1 MSQRSRLDYA
11 FAVGRVRALEKYLIP
26 QRLFIEAAEADDIN
40 DSLKVIHEA
49 GLWPEEIVEA
59 RKPEDIDH
67 ISHNELGK
75 IERLMSELL
84 ESEIVFLLREAERPE
99 KLLTWAQKI
108 GNPFFLS
115 YARHCLDLAN
125 IKIFL
130 RFLYAGRGD
139 QEAEKYFFAGG
150 FLEPQ
155 TFRPGFGLTWS
166 ELHPL
171 LAKTDYGLLW
181 EKALMAIEERNTFV
195 ILERET
201 ENFLIKFW
209 RQAKQIVFG
218 PEPVL
223 AFAMARR
230 QEIKLVR
237 LIAIGRMLKLPV
249 ELIKERL
256 SETYV

>member
-1 MSQRSRLDYA
+1 MSRRSRLDYA

-26 QRLFIEAAEADDIN
+26 QRVFIEAVEAEDITN
-40 DSLKVIHEA
+40 SLKIVHEA
-49 GLWPEEIVEA
+49 GLWPEEIVA
-59 RKPEDIDH
+59 ATKPEDIDR
-67 ISHNELGK
+67 ISHGELDK
-75 IERLMSELL
+75 IERLMTELL
-84 ESEIVFLLREAERPE
+84 PPEIVFLFREAEQPD
-99 KLLTWAQKI
+99 KLLGWAQKS
-108 GNPFFLS
+108 GFPFFLS

-130 RFLYAGRGD
+130 RTLYAGRKG
-139 QEAEKYFFAGG
+139 QEAEKYFLAGG
-150 FLEPQ
+150 FLEPK

-181 EKALMAIEERNTFV
+181 EKALLAIEERNTFV
-195 ILERET
+195 VLEREI
-201 ENFLIKFW
+201 ENFFMSFW

-223 AFAMARR
+223 AFGMARR
-230 QEIKLVR
+230 QEIRLVR
-237 LIAIGRMLKLPV
+237 LIALGRMLKLPV

-256 SETYV
+256 SETYA